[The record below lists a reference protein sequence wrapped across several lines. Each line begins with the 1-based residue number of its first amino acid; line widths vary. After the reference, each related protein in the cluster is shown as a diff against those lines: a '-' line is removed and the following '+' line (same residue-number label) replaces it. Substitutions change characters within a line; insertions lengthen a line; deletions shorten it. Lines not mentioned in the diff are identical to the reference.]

1 MSAAGAA
8 GVQVHCSI
16 TTLHYTCLITSP
28 YTLLLPHAVSSL
40 SILRDRGDGG
50 DSQQG
55 FQTMPLSTSATLM
68 VVMTTH
74 LSEGLVRDVHAE
86 RHGVARECLR
96 APIGRAPDDTT
107 KYSTYL
113 RTQLT
118 CENGTYRVGLYF

>member
-28 YTLLLPHAVSSL
+28 CTLLLPHAVSSL

-86 RHGVARECLR
+86 RHGVATVPPR
-96 APIGRAPDDTT
+96 AHRTSSRRHSKVLNLFA
-107 KYSTYL
+107 YSTYIRQWYL
-113 RTQLT
+113 PS
-118 CENGTYRVGLYF
+118 